1 MLPQAYEAPA
11 ALVLALAGATA
22 CFAGYRLFRIV
33 LGIFGFIF
41 GAMLASSLMGI
52 SNVAGMVIA
61 ALVGGLVGAAILLFA
76 YFLGIALIGAGLGA
90 LIAHF
95 GWTLIGSGDP
105 PVLLVI
111 GLAVIGALGAM
122 FVQRQVIIVTTAFG
136 GAWTMIVGVLAALG
150 ERGAL
155 AARSATSV
163 WILYP
168 TSAPGYRWIPVLWVA
183 LGIAGLFTQL
193 KYKGKKG

>member
-1 MLPQAYEAPA
+1 V
-11 ALVLALAGATA
+11 LV
-22 CFAGYRLFRIV
+22 
-33 LGIFGFIF
+33 
-41 GAMLASSLMGI
+41 
-52 SNVAGMVIA
+52 
-61 ALVGGLVGAAILLFA
+61 
-76 YFLGIALIGAGLGA
+76 
-90 LIAHF
+90 
-95 GWTLIGSGDP
+95 
-105 PVLLVI
+105 VI

-183 LGIAGLFTQL
+183 LGIAGLVTQL